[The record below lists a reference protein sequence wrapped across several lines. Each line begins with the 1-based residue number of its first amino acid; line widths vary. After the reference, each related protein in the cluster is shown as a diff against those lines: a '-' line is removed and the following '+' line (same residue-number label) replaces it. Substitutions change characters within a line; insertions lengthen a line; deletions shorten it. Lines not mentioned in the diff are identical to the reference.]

1 MSNSATVSPK
11 QFDPCGVEATNGALW
26 ALFQRHLLTDWSQ
39 RRQIA
44 ATLAFIALAPIIG
57 DVAAIRREQTA

>member
-1 MSNSATVSPK
+1 
-11 QFDPCGVEATNGALW
+11 VEATNGAIW

-57 DVAAIRREQTA
+57 DVAAVTAIRREQTA